1 MDALLKQALWL
12 TGVGMSMTFVSIGL
26 LVLGMYALTALFPE
40 KKEQSPAETQPV
52 AGPVAQEPVG
62 TDRYKAAVAAVAVA
76 VAQTRL
82 RPAAAPTI
90 STPWPGSDEWTPYV
104 RNHHLAQRDLYSSR
118 PRR

>member
-1 MDALLKQALWL
+1 MDELLKQALWL
-12 TGVGMSMTFVSIGL
+12 TGVGMSMTFASIGL

-40 KKEQSPAETQPV
+40 KKEQPPAEVQPV
-52 AGPVAQEPVG
+52 EGPVAQEPVS

-82 RPAAAPTI
+82 RPAAAAV
-90 STPWPGSDEWTPYV
+90 SASWPGSDEWTPYV
-104 RNHHLAQRDLYSSR
+104 RSHHLAQRGLYSSR

>member
-1 MDALLKQALWL
+1 MSELLKQALWL
-12 TGVGMSMTFVSIGL
+12 TGVGMSMTFASIGV

-40 KKEQSPAETQPV
+40 KKGQPPAEAQPV
-52 AGPVAQEPVG
+52 EGPVAQEPVSA
-62 TDRYKAAVAAVAVA
+62 DRYKAAVAAVAVA

-82 RPAAAPTI
+82 RSAAAAV

-104 RNHHLAQRDLYSSR
+104 RSHHLAQRALYSSR